1 MPRGKTVGLN
11 RGTEE
16 RGGGRPARPAGLQ
29 HRGQRRP
36 LVDVA
41 PHAPLSL
48 NFTAET
54 PEEKMIESGVGSS
67 PHPRFKTYGFKRI
80 SRQARDYYCHRDPFP
95 GSQRQSNL
103 SALGRPGSLPSA
115 DPLRRQKQ
123 IQQLCSRTLEDDSAL
138 ERKDSLTSPD
148 TWMDPADIPVRSEPG
163 TRRQTP

>member
-1 MPRGKTVGLN
+1 MGRDACRRIPWEEWRRHLLDRCSGLDLGASWSWVKADTQEDKWNRRVKKDWVRGESRRPF

-16 RGGGRPARPAGLQ
+16 RGGGRPARPAGVQ

-80 SRQARDYYCHRDPFP
+80 SGQARDYYCHRDPFP
-95 GSQRQSNL
+95 GSQR
-103 SALGRPGSLPSA
+103 
-115 DPLRRQKQ
+115 
-123 IQQLCSRTLEDDSAL
+123 
-138 ERKDSLTSPD
+138 
-148 TWMDPADIPVRSEPG
+148 
-163 TRRQTP
+163 

>member
-16 RGGGRPARPAGLQ
+16 RGGGRPARPAGVQ

-54 PEEKMIESGVGSS
+54 PGEN
-67 PHPRFKTYGFKRI
+67 
-80 SRQARDYYCHRDPFP
+80 D
-95 GSQRQSNL
+95 
-103 SALGRPGSLPSA
+103 
-115 DPLRRQKQ
+115 
-123 IQQLCSRTLEDDSAL
+123 
-138 ERKDSLTSPD
+138 
-148 TWMDPADIPVRSEPG
+148 
-163 TRRQTP
+163 